1 MARATTKSDLLKAAA
16 EQFEK
21 LEKLI
26 DSMTENEQT
35 ATFNF
40 GADFNKKEA
49 HWQRDKNL
57 RDVLVHL
64 YEWHQLLLNWV
75 EVNQKGEAKP
85 FLPAPYNW
93 KTYGQ
98 MNVEFWRKHQSTSYE
113 DSRKMLFVSHK
124 QVIDLIEK
132 FTNEE
137 LFEKQHFDW
146 TGTSTLGSYCV
157 SATASH
163 YDWAM
168 KKIKL
173 HSKTY
178 FLKDKLV

>member
-1 MARATTKSDLLKAAA
+1 MPRATTKAELLTSANS
-16 EQFEK
+16 QWEK
-21 LEKLI
+21 MWKLI
-26 DSMTENEQT
+26 DAMPDDMRL

-40 GADFNKKEA
+40 GDYPKLKEA

-64 YEWHQLLLNWV
+64 YEWHQLLLSWTAANFS
-75 EVNQKGEAKP
+75 GEAKP
-85 FLPAPYNW
+85 FLPEPYNW

-98 MNVEFWRKHQSTSYE
+98 MNVEFWEKHQSTPYE
-113 DSRKMLFVSHK
+113 DATAMLLESHGK
-124 QVIDLIEK
+124 VIALIE
-132 FTNEE
+132 TLTDEE
-137 LFEKQHFDW
+137 LFEKKRYSW
-146 TGTSTLGSYCV
+146 TGTSNVGSYCISV
-157 SATASH
+157 TASH

-178 FLKDKLV
+178 AAE